1 MKNME
6 YQTIRENGR
15 VKFVVLPV
23 ELFQELTDRL
33 EDKSDLRTIQEA
45 KS

>member
-1 MKNME
+1 ME

-23 ELFQELTDRL
+23 ELFQELMDRL
-33 EDKSDLRTIQEA
+33 EDESDLHTIQEA